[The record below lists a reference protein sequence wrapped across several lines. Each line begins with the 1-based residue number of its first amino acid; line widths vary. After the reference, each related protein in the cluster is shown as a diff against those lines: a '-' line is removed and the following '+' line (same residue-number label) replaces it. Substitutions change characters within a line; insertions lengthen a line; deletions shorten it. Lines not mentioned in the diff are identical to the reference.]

1 MQVLKRDGICVL
13 RELQVTARTFAFDFC
28 WAIKDCGLGRL
39 DFAEHPGE
47 GSPNGCRASGRW
59 RADRPTDPD
68 KPWEHP
74 ASEPIKGVD
83 PSSVGQGPGLVSSN
97 TCWCTVSRYSAAVC
111 MRGHYRDTILELR
124 QQRGEVV
131 ENFCSKCG
139 APVIT
144 ACPNCSSRLLGAYE
158 GVIAAGP
165 DEPEKFCS
173 SCGAPYPWADR
184 ASLIMQLRNILEFEP
199 GLDDAG
205 RLEIAEEIAVLSE
218 PKEES
223 KRRVRAGEALKGL
236 APKGWGAAQ
245 PILQTLISAELRKQL
260 GLPPV

>member
-1 MQVLKRDGICVL
+1 
-13 RELQVTARTFAFDFC
+13 
-28 WAIKDCGLGRL
+28 
-39 DFAEHPGE
+39 
-47 GSPNGCRASGRW
+47 
-59 RADRPTDPD
+59 
-68 KPWEHP
+68 
-74 ASEPIKGVD
+74 
-83 PSSVGQGPGLVSSN
+83 
-97 TCWCTVSRYSAAVC
+97 

-124 QQRGEVV
+124 QQQGEVV
-131 ENFCSKCG
+131 ERFCSKCG

-144 ACPNCSSRLLGAYE
+144 ACPSCSSRLLGGYE

-205 RLEIAEEIAVLSE
+205 RLEISEQIAVLSE

-260 GLPPV
+260 GLPPVRSPSRCLRRRVGQRTG